1 MSETKV
7 KDHPVSE
14 VVVFVHGLWMN
25 GLELTWLRRQV
36 EKRGYGTAQFEYRTV
51 RRSVEE
57 NADRLHEFIIRQA
70 AESIHVV
77 GYSLGGLVTLSLF
90 DRYDDI
96 PPGRIVLMGSPV
108 RGSQAARRVREL
120 GWDTALLGRSGL
132 AEQKELQWDGRRELG
147 VIAGTMSFGLGRLFN
162 RLPKP
167 HDGTVAVEETKIPG
181 AADTLLLPVTH
192 ATMMFSKKVAT
203 AISEFLLK
211 GQFGEGIRSKE

>member
-1 MSETKV
+1 MKA
-7 KDHPVSE
+7 KGYPANE

-57 NADRLHEFIIRQA
+57 NADRLHDFIIRQA

-77 GYSLGGLVTLSLF
+77 GYSLGGLVTLNLF

-120 GWDTALLGRSGL
+120 GWDSALLGRSGL
-132 AEQKELQWDGRRELG
+132 AEQKELQWDGRRDLG
-147 VIAGTMSFGLGRLFN
+147 IIAGTMRFGLGRLFN

-167 HDGTVAVEETKIPG
+167 HDGTVAVEETEIPG
-181 AADTLLLPVTH
+181 AADRLLLPVTH
-192 ATMMFSKKVAT
+192 ATMMFSTKVAE
-203 AISEFLLK
+203 AIGGFLAK
-211 GQFGEGIRSKE
+211 GKFGEEVK